1 MARIRLHRSFDLTI
15 PTRFGEGRF
24 GGDEEWIDYADGYRV
39 AIDGAGRDRADALRL
54 TQDGRAVV
62 TMSDF
67 LISTAPQV
75 IDIAALFERGDY
87 LSVWR
92 TIMAGDDQITG
103 SSGRDVVSGLAG
115 NDLIRGLGGDDRLS
129 GGAGADRLEGGLG
142 NDRLQGDAGNDIL
155 DGGLG
160 NDTLN
165 GGAGSDLL
173 IAGRGADVAIGGAGI
188 DTLRLATTADVTVD
202 LALTSVQRFAG
213 GSVTVTGVENLR
225 GGGGDD
231 RLSGTAGANVLEG
244 GAGDDILAGRA
255 GRDQLDGG
263 LGDDRLDGGAG
274 ADVLR
279 GGAGADAF
287 VFRAGSGAD
296 RIVDFRI
303 GTDSIVFEGGADGME
318 DLRIIDRGAD
328 TVIRFGTDSIVLT
341 GVDHLRLDEGDFVF
355 L

>member
-24 GGDEEWIDYADGYRV
+24 GGDEEWIDYRNGYRV
-39 AIDGAGRDRADALRL
+39 AIDGAGFDRADALRV

-67 LISTAPQV
+67 LISTAPGV

-142 NDRLQGDAGNDIL
+142 NDTL
-155 DGGLG
+155 DGG
-160 NDTLN
+160 T
-165 GGAGSDLL
+165 
-173 IAGRGADVAIGGAGI
+173 
-188 DTLRLATTADVTVD
+188 
-202 LALTSVQRFAG
+202 
-213 GSVTVTGVENLR
+213 
-225 GGGGDD
+225 
-231 RLSGTAGANVLEG
+231 
-244 GAGDDILAGRA
+244 
-255 GRDQLDGG
+255 
-263 LGDDRLDGGAG
+263 G

-279 GGAGADAF
+279 GGAGSDAF

-296 RIVDFRI
+296 RIVDFRT
-303 GTDSIVFEGGADGME
+303 GTDSIVFEGGAEGMA

-328 TVIRFGTDSIVLT
+328 TVIRFGADSIVLT

-355 L
+355 F